1 MTKPAK
7 PKRSTKLNEAEQTAR
22 FIETARK
29 LGADER
35 PEEFE
40 KLLKKVAVSKKK
52 IARSS

>member
-1 MTKPAK
+1 MASKKRQKESPAQQ
-7 PKRSTKLNEAEQTAR
+7 SAR

-40 KLLKKVAVSKKK
+40 KVIKKVARQK
-52 IARSS
+52 IEKYRAPR